1 MLAGCRRAAEAA
13 GDAGERPR
21 GSASASAVLP
31 SAGGLG
37 CEIAEPLDDPF
48 GSFAG
53 ARSRRRRPR
62 IIMWCPQRS
71 RTTYSPPGQGWSSLF
86 LQVSRG
92 TLKSPYLALPSPPC
106 RRSRPHWHHVL
117 AAEGCRPPQGSLR
130 DNQPCPVNIV
140 SETTNSG
147 CFTWN
152 LGTAGVDLNL
162 GRFTW
167 NVAAAGVDLRRF
179 GCSGPP
185 PRCPVRA
192 PSRAE
197 TRTMGAWRGCR
208 AGADTERL

>member
-53 ARSRRRRPR
+53 ARFRRRRPR

-92 TLKSPYLALPSPPC
+92 TWKVPFWL
-106 RRSRPHWHHVL
+106 SRPHP
-117 AAEGCRPPQGSLR
+117 AAAAGSTGTTCLLPR
-130 DNQPCPVNIV
+130 APVRHRAAF
-140 SETTNSG
+140 ETTNHARSMLSPKPRIWG
-147 CFTWN
+147 VSR
-152 LGTAGVDLNL
+152 GTSLPPRRSQS

-167 NVAAAGVDLRRF
+167 NIGAAGVDLGRF
-179 GCSGPP
+179 GY
-185 PRCPVRA
+185 PRPVPRRSIWA
-192 PSRAE
+192 PSR
-197 TRTMGAWRGCR
+197 GS
-208 AGADTERL
+208 